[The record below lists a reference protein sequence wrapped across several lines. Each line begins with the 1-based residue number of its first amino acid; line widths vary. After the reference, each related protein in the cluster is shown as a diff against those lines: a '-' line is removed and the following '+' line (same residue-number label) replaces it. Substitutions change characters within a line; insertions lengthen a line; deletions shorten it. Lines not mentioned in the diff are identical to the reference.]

1 MTRDTDKAEVFIA
14 FFTSVFSKFFQDS
27 RELGL
32 HNSMGPEGMHPW
44 IQRELSDALAKSLSV
59 MFEVLRRL
67 GRCLLFGQKQCCTCL
82 PKNKSQQDSLW
93 NYKLFNPA
101 SVPWKIMEHICLED
115 VSRSVKEKWV
125 TEDSQHGFTKGKCW
139 LINVITIYNKM
150 FGYIDE
156 ERAQVV
162 IYLTSARLLTFSHN
176 VIVS

>member
-1 MTRDTDKAEVFIA
+1 MWQLPSETGKLVTRDTDKAEVFIA

-125 TEDSQHGFTKGKCW
+125 TEDSQHGFTKGKC
-139 LINVITIYNKM
+139 
-150 FGYIDE
+150 
-156 ERAQVV
+156 
-162 IYLTSARLLTFSHN
+162 
-176 VIVS
+176 